1 MGSCCNGNQNDK
13 DLIND
18 VDLAKNKNKGNKN
31 KDKDNKIIPIDN
43 DDIDNQM
50 RQNTNMEINNIN
62 ENIINNNIFIANIK
76 LKLTIKQSKSLQEG
90 KEYIINS
97 LGLLINNKNKTNDG
111 LTIFGDENANTRTDF
126 IFPKEESNT
135 NQNHAEIKY
144 DKTLDLFKIKSLRG
158 NGCFLKIE
166 QKILLKDEDIFSF
179 SFL

>member
-62 ENIINNNIFIANIK
+62 ENINNNIFIANIK

-111 LTIFGDENANTRTDF
+111 LTIFGDENV
-126 IFPKEESNT
+126 
-135 NQNHAEIKY
+135 IKY
-144 DKTLDLFKIKSLRG
+144 IY
-158 NGCFLKIE
+158 I
-166 QKILLKDEDIFSF
+166 IHYI
-179 SFL
+179 

>member
-31 KDKDNKIIPIDN
+31 KDNKIIPIDN
-43 DDIDNQM
+43 DDIDNQL

-111 LTIFGDENANTRTDF
+111 LTIFGDENVIINIF
-126 IFPKEESNT
+126 I
-135 NQNHAEIKY
+135 
-144 DKTLDLFKIKSLRG
+144 
-158 NGCFLKIE
+158 
-166 QKILLKDEDIFSF
+166 
-179 SFL
+179 

>member
-50 RQNTNMEINNIN
+50 RQNTNIEINNIN
-62 ENIINNNIFIANIK
+62 ENINNNNIFIANIK

-97 LGLLINNKNKTNDG
+97 LGLLINNQNKTNDG
-111 LTIFGDENANTRTDF
+111 LTIFGDENV
-126 IFPKEESNT
+126 
-135 NQNHAEIKY
+135 IKY
-144 DKTLDLFKIKSLRG
+144 IY
-158 NGCFLKIE
+158 I
-166 QKILLKDEDIFSF
+166 IHYI
-179 SFL
+179 

>member
-50 RQNTNMEINNIN
+50 RQNINMEINNIN

-111 LTIFGDENANTRTDF
+111 LTIFGDENV
-126 IFPKEESNT
+126 
-135 NQNHAEIKY
+135 IKY
-144 DKTLDLFKIKSLRG
+144 IY
-158 NGCFLKIE
+158 I
-166 QKILLKDEDIFSF
+166 IHYI
-179 SFL
+179 